1 MNRHEVRI
9 FIFKLL
15 NLSRLQFCKTRIFIF
30 KNCQPLPFLLPPLS
44 QNHMF
49 FSLKHHNIAVIN
61 IAKTGAKHQ
70 PINQY
75 SHYTVTSQKFH
86 SSNLSFLNTS
96 IGILCLIFITIY
108 NLKHF
113 LSTSMK
119 IRFYIRL
126 FRYLDV
132 SIPRHMIVRHDI
144 YMSVYQSILVLFQHP
159 FSE

>member
-1 MNRHEVRI
+1 MRKRWFYSSKDRSLIHFTWGEYFFNISKVTMI
-9 FIFKLL
+9 GPYNI
-15 NLSRLQFCKTRIFIF
+15 
-30 KNCQPLPFLLPPLS
+30 LPFRHWLDTYLILG
-44 QNHMF
+44 
-49 FSLKHHNIAVIN
+49 KY
-61 IAKTGAKHQ
+61 K
-70 PINQY
+70 Y

-96 IGILCLIFITIY
+96 VGILCLIFITIY

-132 SIPRHMIVRHDI
+132 SIPRHTIVRHDI